1 MEATGSAQTNNC
13 VANLDKNVRPN
24 SFRLAAISQ
33 HCWFIKVSI
42 GNSDIK
48 MLVDTGSA
56 VTLLSKQIFD
66 SLRNVELENE
76 SSILTTADGE
86 PMTVIGRC
94 TMNLCIANDEFSQ
107 SVMVADLGNLEG
119 ILGLDFLARNHVTF
133 DTGKGVLRFKNF
145 DLALTNESEPK
156 NSCARVQLIQTCKI
170 PGESEIFLKGKIK
183 GKLPEMDSILEP
195 FEGYMGEKHVIIP
208 KSIVKSNDSE
218 VVFSVLNPTPE
229 TVILKKNAYVA
240 SLEPITE
247 IYRQETQSSNDRLT
261 RPLLSS
267 YV

>member
-33 HCWFIKVSI
+33 HSWFIKVSI

-48 MLVDTGSA
+48 MLVDKGSA
-56 VTLLSKQIFD
+56 VTLLLKQIFD

-86 PMTVIGRC
+86 PMTVLG
-94 TMNLCIANDEFSQ
+94 NLCIANDEFSQ

-133 DTGKGVLRFKNF
+133 DTSKGVLRFKNF
-145 DLALTNESEPK
+145 DLALTNEPEPEK
-156 NSCARVQLIQTCKI
+156 SCARVQLIQTCKI

-208 KSIVKSNDSE
+208 KSIIKSNDSE
-218 VVFSVLNPTPE
+218 VVFSVLNPTPK
-229 TVILKKNAYVA
+229 TVILMKNAYVA
-240 SLEPITE
+240 SLEPIT
-247 IYRQETQSSNDRLT
+247 N
-261 RPLLSS
+261 LSARNS
-267 YV
+267 RI